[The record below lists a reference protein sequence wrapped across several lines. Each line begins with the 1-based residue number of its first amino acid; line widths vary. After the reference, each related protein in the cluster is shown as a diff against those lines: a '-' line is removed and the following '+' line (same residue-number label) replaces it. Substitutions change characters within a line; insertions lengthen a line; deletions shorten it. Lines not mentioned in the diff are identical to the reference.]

1 MSKKQSKKTRPDL
14 SKEDNE
20 FFIPADDE
28 DWNQQAARLKL
39 QFTGMADLPQDCLAS
54 GSETT
59 DGQFMT
65 YRGHKVPLDN
75 ATVFESRRK
84 KYGISDDIWEKADRI
99 ARNFDELDAFIGLL
113 NKGTLSEHI
122 KEKDRSWPGSFF
134 R

>member
-84 KYGISDDIWEKADRI
+84 NMASLMTFGRKQI
-99 ARNFDELDAFIGLL
+99 ALL
-113 NKGTLSEHI
+113 EILTSWT
-122 KEKDRSWPGSFF
+122 RS
-134 R
+134 